1 LTAGVWADQLH
12 DEIWVYNQ
20 GWIKNVGLW
29 QEIQKASW
37 DEVILEAD
45 FKRAIQKDVLGF
57 FSSKDTYEAL
67 SLPWKVSDMS

>member
-1 LTAGVWADQLH
+1 M
-12 DEIWVYNQ
+12 
-20 GWIKNVGLW
+20 KNTGLW

-57 FSSKDTYEAL
+57 FSSKDTYKAL
-67 SLPWKVSDMS
+67 TLPWKVSDIS